1 MSAELADDLP
11 LVRWDW
17 HGPLL
22 PRNELQRIVDFFYP
36 LILARSILIEIVGLD
51 HRGGGHLR
59 VVNLTVWMVV
69 ITLIAATEVADPD
82 TTALGLT
89 DGLTVELREV
99 VLVDNVHYLA
109 VVVPVLG
116 IAGTAYGIKV
126 AVYVRGGDACGVAAE
141 GSAPETVRA

>member
-1 MSAELADDLP
+1 
-11 LVRWDW
+11 
-17 HGPLL
+17 
-22 PRNELQRIVDFFYP
+22 
-36 LILARSILIEIVGLD
+36 
-51 HRGGGHLR
+51 
-59 VVNLTVWMVV
+59 MVV

-141 GSAPETVRA
+141 GGLAPETVRA